1 MARKRKKKILVG
13 DFETTVY
20 KGQQDTQVWASAVVE
35 LYTDDA
41 KVFHSIEATWEYL
54 ISLKSDVLIYYH
66 NLGFDGTF
74 WLCYLLGKLK
84 LKQAYED
91 LSTMDEFKV
100 KWIPNEDMPDGSIK
114 YSISNM
120 GKYYSITCFVKGHY
134 IEFRDSLKLL
144 PFSVAEIG
152 KAFKTKHQKLEME
165 YEGFRYPN
173 CYISDEEKEYIKN
186 DVYVIKEALE
196 FMFEQKHDSM
206 TIGTCCMK
214 EFKRTYD
221 KWTYEEMFPDLKAI
235 ELDADKFGSK
245 DVDEY
250 IRRSYRGGWCYVVKG
265 CENRIFKK
273 GCVCDVNSL
282 YPSVMHSSSGNAYP
296 IGHPLFWKG
305 NFIHPEALRD
315 NIYYFVRVKTR
326 FKLKKGM
333 LPFIQIKNSGMYKS
347 NEYLETSDFK
357 FNGKYY
363 KGYIDKDGN
372 KVDARPTLTLTMTD
386 YALFR
391 KHYEVKDFEIL
402 DGCYF
407 ESRVGIFDDY
417 INPWRD
423 LKMKSTG
430 AMRQL
435 AKLFLNNL
443 YGKMA
448 TNSCSSFKVVNII
461 DGKIDYDLVIEY
473 EKKTGYIACGSAIT
487 SYAKNFTITNA
498 QNNFTGSVH
507 PKFVYAD
514 TDSIHCMCSREELVD
529 VRIHPTDFN
538 AWKCESYFDEAVYVR
553 QKTYIEHITHE
564 DEIPCE
570 PHYDIKC
577 AGMGKR
583 CKELMNIS
591 LSGGEV
597 PADADDKEKE
607 FLETKRTLKDFK
619 VGLKVPS
626 NLKPHR
632 IEGGI
637 LLEKFDYVMR

>member
-20 KGQQDTQVWASAVVE
+20 KGQKDTQVWASAVVE
-35 LYTDDA
+35 LYTEDA
-41 KVFHSIEATWEYL
+41 KVFGSIEATWEYL
-54 ISLKSDVLIYYH
+54 LSLKSDILIYYH

-186 DVYVIKEALE
+186 DVYVVKEALE

-214 EFKRTYD
+214 EFKHTYD
-221 KWTYEEMFPDLKAI
+221 KCTYEEMFPDLKAI

-296 IGHPLFWKG
+296 IGHPMFWKG

-315 NIYYFVRVKTR
+315 NMYYFIRVKTR

-357 FNGKYY
+357 INGKYY

-372 KVDARPTLTLTMTD
+372 KIDARPTLTLTMTD

-391 KHYEVKDFEIL
+391 KHYDVKDFEIL

-461 DGKIDYDLVIEY
+461 DGKIDYDLVIEF

-498 QNNFTGSVH
+498 QNNFTGSIN

-538 AWKCESYFDEAVYVR
+538 AWKCESYFDEAIYVR
-553 QKTYIEHITHE
+553 QKTYIEHITYK
-564 DEIPCE
+564 DEVPCE

-597 PADADDKEKE
+597 PADADEKEKE
-607 FLETKRTLKDFK
+607 FLQTRRTLNDFK

>member
-1 MARKRKKKILVG
+1 MAELRARHAFGNSSGIDAALEAKKIDAFDILLLDGNTNEPKVG
-13 DFETTVY
+13 
-20 KGQQDTQVWASAVVE
+20 W
-35 LYTDDA
+35 
-41 KVFHSIEATWEYL
+41 
-54 ISLKSDVLIYYH
+54 
-66 NLGFDGTF
+66 
-74 WLCYLLGKLK
+74 
-84 LKQAYED
+84 
-91 LSTMDEFKV
+91 
-100 KWIPNEDMPDGSIK
+100 
-114 YSISNM
+114 
-120 GKYYSITCFVKGHY
+120 
-134 IEFRDSLKLL
+134 
-144 PFSVAEIG
+144 
-152 KAFKTKHQKLEME
+152 
-165 YEGFRYPN
+165 
-173 CYISDEEKEYIKN
+173 
-186 DVYVIKEALE
+186 
-196 FMFEQKHDSM
+196 
-206 TIGTCCMK
+206 
-214 EFKRTYD
+214 
-221 KWTYEEMFPDLKAI
+221 
-235 ELDADKFGSK
+235 
-245 DVDEY
+245 
-250 IRRSYRGGWCYVVKG
+250 
-265 CENRIFKK
+265 
-273 GCVCDVNSL
+273 
-282 YPSVMHSSSGNAYP
+282 
-296 IGHPLFWKG
+296 
-305 NFIHPEALRD
+305 
-315 NIYYFVRVKTR
+315 
-326 FKLKKGM
+326 
-333 LPFIQIKNSGMYKS
+333 
-347 NEYLETSDFK
+347 
-357 FNGKYY
+357 
-363 KGYIDKDGN
+363 IDKNGN

-391 KHYEVKDFEIL
+391 KHYDVKDFEIL

-461 DGKIDYDLVIEY
+461 DGKIDYDLVIEF

-498 QNNFTGSVH
+498 QNNFTGSIN

-538 AWKCESYFDEAVYVR
+538 AWKCESYFDEAIYVR

-564 DEIPCE
+564 DEVPCE

-591 LSGGEV
+591 LSGGKV
-597 PADADDKEKE
+597 PTDADEKEKE
-607 FLETKRTLKDFK
+607 FLQTRRTLKDFK

>member
-20 KGQQDTQVWASAVVE
+20 KGQKDTQVWASAVVE
-35 LYTDDA
+35 LYTEDA
-41 KVFHSIEATWEYL
+41 KVFGSIEATWEYL
-54 ISLKSDVLIYYH
+54 LSLKSDILIYYH

-296 IGHPLFWKG
+296 VGHPMFWKG
-305 NFIHPEALRD
+305 NFIHPEALRE
-315 NIYYFVRVKTR
+315 NMYYFVRVKTR

-357 FNGKYY
+357 INGKYY

-391 KHYEVKDFEIL
+391 KHYDVKDFEIL

-461 DGKIDYDLVIEY
+461 DGKIDYDLVIEF

-498 QNNFTGSVH
+498 QNNFNGSVN

-538 AWKCESYFDEAVYVR
+538 AWKCESYFDEAIYVR
-553 QKTYIEHITHE
+553 QKTYIEHITHK
-564 DEIPCE
+564 DEEPCE

-591 LSGGEV
+591 LSGGKV

-607 FLETKRTLKDFK
+607 FLQTKRTLKDFK

>member
-20 KGQQDTQVWASAVVE
+20 KGQKDTQVWASAVVE
-35 LYTDDA
+35 LYTEDA
-41 KVFHSIEATWEYL
+41 KVFGSIEATWEYL
-54 ISLKSDVLIYYH
+54 LSLKSDILIYYH

-265 CENRIFKK
+265 CENRIFNK

-296 IGHPLFWKG
+296 IGNPMFWKG

-315 NIYYFVRVKTR
+315 NMYYFVRVKTR

-357 FNGKYY
+357 INGKYY

-391 KHYEVKDFEIL
+391 KHYDVKDFEIL

-461 DGKIDYDLVIEY
+461 DGKIDYDLVIEF

-498 QNNFTGSVH
+498 QNNFTGSIN

-538 AWKCESYFDEAVYVR
+538 AWKCESYFDEAIYVR
-553 QKTYIEHITHE
+553 QKTYIEHITHK
-564 DEIPCE
+564 DEVPCE

-591 LSGGEV
+591 LSGGKV
-597 PADADDKEKE
+597 PADADEKEKE
-607 FLETKRTLKDFK
+607 FLQTRRTLKDFK
-619 VGLKVPS
+619 VGSKVPS

>member
-1 MARKRKKKILVG
+1 M
-13 DFETTVY
+13 
-20 KGQQDTQVWASAVVE
+20 
-35 LYTDDA
+35 
-41 KVFHSIEATWEYL
+41 
-54 ISLKSDVLIYYH
+54 SLKSDILIYYH

-296 IGHPLFWKG
+296 IGHPMFWKG
-305 NFIHPEALRD
+305 NFIHPEALRE
-315 NIYYFVRVKTR
+315 NMYYFVRVKTR

-357 FNGKYY
+357 INGKYY

-386 YALFR
+386 YTLFR
-391 KHYEVKDFEIL
+391 KHYDVKDFEIL

-461 DGKIDYDLVIEY
+461 DGKIDYDLVIEF

-498 QNNFTGSVH
+498 QNNFTGSIN

-538 AWKCESYFDEAVYVR
+538 AWKCESYFDEAIYVR
-553 QKTYIEHITHE
+553 QKTYIEHITHK
-564 DEIPCE
+564 DEVPCE

-591 LSGGEV
+591 LSGGKV
-597 PADADDKEKE
+597 PADADEKEKE
-607 FLETKRTLKDFK
+607 FLQTKRTLKDFK

>member
-1 MARKRKKKILVG
+1 MAKKRKKKILVG

-20 KGQQDTQVWASAVVE
+20 EGQQDTQVWASAVVE
-35 LYTDDA
+35 LYTEDA
-41 KVFHSIEATWEYL
+41 KVFGSIEATWEYL
-54 ISLKSDVLIYYH
+54 LSLKSDILIYYH

-186 DVYVIKEALE
+186 DVYVVKEALE

-214 EFKRTYD
+214 EFKHTYD
-221 KWTYEEMFPDLKAI
+221 KRTYEEMFPDLKAI

-250 IRRSYRGGWCYVVKG
+250 IRKSYRGGWCYVVKG

-296 IGHPLFWKG
+296 IGHPMFWKG
-305 NFIHPEALRD
+305 NFIHPEALRE
-315 NIYYFVRVKTR
+315 NMYYFVRVKTR

-357 FNGKYY
+357 INGKYY

-372 KVDARPTLTLTMTD
+372 KVEARPTLTLTMTD

-391 KHYEVKDFEIL
+391 KHCDVKDFEIL

-448 TNSCSSFKVVNII
+448 TNSCSSFKVVHII
-461 DGKIDYDLVIEY
+461 DGKIDYDLVIEF

-498 QNNFTGSVH
+498 QNNFTGSVN

-564 DEIPCE
+564 DEVPCE

-591 LSGGEV
+591 LSGGKV
-597 PADADDKEKE
+597 PSDADEKEKE
-607 FLETKRTLKDFK
+607 FLQTRRTLKDFK

>member
-20 KGQQDTQVWASAVVE
+20 KGQKDTQVWASAVVE
-35 LYTDDA
+35 LYTEDA
-41 KVFHSIEATWEYL
+41 KVFGSIEDTWEYL
-54 ISLKSDVLIYYH
+54 LSLKSDVLIYYH

-186 DVYVIKEALE
+186 DVYVVKEALE

-214 EFKRTYD
+214 EFKQTYD

-296 IGHPLFWKG
+296 IGHPMFWKG

-315 NIYYFVRVKTR
+315 NMYYFVRVKTR

-357 FNGKYY
+357 VNGKYY

-372 KVDARPTLTLTMTD
+372 KVDARPILTLTMTD

-391 KHYEVKDFEIL
+391 KHYDVKDFEIL

-498 QNNFTGSVH
+498 QNNFTGSVN

-538 AWKCESYFDEAVYVR
+538 AWKCESYFDEAIYVR

-564 DEIPCE
+564 DEEPCE

-591 LSGGEV
+591 LSGGKV
-597 PADADDKEKE
+597 PADADEKEKE

>member
-1 MARKRKKKILVG
+1 MARKRKKRVLVG

-20 KGQQDTQVWASAVVE
+20 KGQKDTQVWASAVVE
-35 LYTDDA
+35 LYTEDA
-41 KVFHSIEATWEYL
+41 KVFGSIEATWEYL
-54 ISLKSDVLIYYH
+54 LSLKSDILIYYH

-296 IGHPLFWKG
+296 IGHPMFWKG
-305 NFIHPEALRD
+305 NFIHPEALRE
-315 NIYYFVRVKTR
+315 NMYYFIRVKTR

-357 FNGKYY
+357 INGKYY

-372 KVDARPTLTLTMTD
+372 KIDARPTLTLTMTD

-391 KHYEVKDFEIL
+391 KHYDVKDFEIL

-407 ESRVGIFDDY
+407 ESRVGIFDNY

-461 DGKIDYDLVIEY
+461 DGKIDYDLVVEF

-498 QNNFTGSVH
+498 QNNFTGSTN

-538 AWKCESYFDEAVYVR
+538 AWKCESYFDEAIYVR

-564 DEIPCE
+564 DEVSCE

-591 LSGGEV
+591 LSGGKV
-597 PADADDKEKE
+597 PDDADEKEKE

>member
-35 LYTDDA
+35 LYTEDA
-41 KVFHSIEATWEYL
+41 KVFGSIEATWEYL
-54 ISLKSDVLIYYH
+54 ISLKSDILIYYH

-152 KAFKTKHQKLEME
+152 KAFKTKHQKLEMV

-186 DVYVIKEALE
+186 DVFVIKEALE

-214 EFKRTYD
+214 EFKNTYD

-296 IGHPLFWKG
+296 IGHPMFWKG

-315 NIYYFVRVKTR
+315 NMYYFVRVKTR

-357 FNGKYY
+357 INGKYY

-461 DGKIDYDLVIEY
+461 DGKIDYDLVIEF

-498 QNNFTGSVH
+498 QNNFTGSVN

-514 TDSIHCMCSREELVD
+514 TDSIHCICSREELVD

-538 AWKCESYFDEAVYVR
+538 AWKCESYFDEAIYVR

-564 DEIPCE
+564 DEVPCE

-597 PADADDKEKE
+597 PADADEKEKE
-607 FLETKRTLKDFK
+607 FLQTRRTLKDFK

-637 LLEKFDYVMR
+637 LLEKFDYIMR